1 MGCAPPNQSV
11 EPLRANLRLV
21 ARMGARETI
30 RHSPRHKLCCHELT
44 RHLTLVQ
51 ANCILMWGIFS

>member
-1 MGCAPPNQSV
+1 MGCAPPHQSV

-21 ARMGARETI
+21 ALSGARETI

-51 ANCILMWGIFS
+51 ENCILNVGNL